1 MASVGQE
8 LLAVPLPE
16 MVMKLGL
23 GIAEAQRALDE
34 NSVETS
40 QLLAET
46 TVPLVLAVTQVIAAD
61 GTVTFTNADPVDV
74 SLLQIGLMPTFYQ
87 FSEATIEVTMDI
99 KTTSSRETNV
109 KVSAKAKVG
118 FACFSASVNTEVSH
132 NRKFGKEVKGI
143 VDRIEKENGLW
154 DYSASADDEFTIL
167 SDSIEY
173 MVSELGVEVIVYPAE
188 DPSYDPQKKARF
200 ALPGRVSIFLE

>member
-34 NSVETS
+34 NSVETA
-40 QLLAET
+40 QMLAET

-61 GTVTFTNADPVDV
+61 GTVTFSNADPVDV

-109 KVSAKAKVG
+109 KVSAKAKAG
-118 FACFSASVNTEVSH
+118 FACFSASINTEVSRH
-132 NRKFGKEVKGI
+132 RKFGKEVHGTSKLVTKMTRYRRHAYCAGTHRRRHRRQR
-143 VDRIEKENGLW
+143 DTGN
-154 DYSASADDEFTIL
+154 A
-167 SDSIEY
+167 
-173 MVSELGVEVIVYPAE
+173 
-188 DPSYDPQKKARF
+188 
-200 ALPGRVSIFLE
+200 

>member
-34 NSVETS
+34 NSVETAKM
-40 QLLAET
+40 LAET
-46 TVPLVLAVTQVIAAD
+46 TVPLVMAVTQTIAAD
-61 GTVTFTNADPVDV
+61 GTVSFTNADPVDV
-74 SLLQIGLMPTFYQ
+74 SLLQIGLLPTFYQ

-99 KTTSSRETNV
+99 KVTTSSETNV

-118 FACFSASVNTEVSH
+118 FGCFSASVSVDVSH
-132 NRKFGKEVKGI
+132 NRKFGKEVKGTSRLMTKMVPVPPPPRI
-143 VDRIEKENGLW
+143 APELIFVDNRP
-154 DYSASADDEFTIL
+154 A
-167 SDSIEY
+167 
-173 MVSELGVEVIVYPAE
+173 PAE
-188 DPSYDPQKKARF
+188 PA
-200 ALPGRVSIFLE
+200 